1 MSNGRP
7 PKNLCRWGWGGWVP
21 HVDCSPPFNAN
32 GVVSPSPRLAE
43 ERGPPWVL
51 IPTHHPTATRL
62 WLAPSFA
69 TSRLRVKPFL
79 LQQYFARSREV
90 MTGPLSPVD
99 FHEPAD
105 HASGMPRRKPRFYS
119 PKDFV
124 PRWPP
129 TVSKQYHE
137 YRLKE
142 MPPGAIQA
150 DLTQHRAHGS
160 YSPPM
165 WYVDKH
171 GRCLDCGCEFTF
183 SAQEQKHWYEVLH
196 IPIYAGPGHCRACRK
211 RRRDASHDESSPDK
225 TDKAG
230 SPE

>member
-1 MSNGRP
+1 
-7 PKNLCRWGWGGWVP
+7 
-21 HVDCSPPFNAN
+21 
-32 GVVSPSPRLAE
+32 
-43 ERGPPWVL
+43 
-51 IPTHHPTATRL
+51 
-62 WLAPSFA
+62 
-69 TSRLRVKPFL
+69 
-79 LQQYFARSREV
+79 
-90 MTGPLSPVD
+90 
-99 FHEPAD
+99 
-105 HASGMPRRKPRFYS
+105 MPRRKPRIYS

-129 TVSKQYHE
+129 SVSKEYHE
-137 YRLKE
+137 YCLKE

-165 WYVDKH
+165 WYVDKP

-196 IPIYAGPGHCRACRK
+196 IPIYAGPGHCKACRK
-211 RRRDASHDESSPDK
+211 RRRDASRDESSSDK
-225 TDKAG
+225 TDKTG